1 MPRKPTIHAPA
12 FVLLAA
18 VAAAVLLAGC
28 MSLAPWQKSAADSP
42 SSTRRDW
49 AAGRA
54 VAEAGN
60 GGQTVDTIAGQMARA
75 AEADRQ
81 IDQAFDL
88 VVQQRYDEARVRL
101 AELAHRFR
109 RAEDD
114 EHAARA
120 MLWLAFCYE
129 KTSKKNQAEL
139 FYQRILVRYGETSAA
154 QAARVRLEALDL
166 PGDRARA
173 QTPPAE

>member
-42 SSTRRDW
+42 SNTRRDW

-54 VAEAGN
+54 AEAGN
-60 GGQTVDTIAGQMARA
+60 DGQTVDTIAGQMARA

-81 IDQAFDL
+81 IDEAFEL